1 MLSCMNGYPCF
12 LQSFKPILFYDVCSI
27 VPLRDVGN
35 KMLPLLKG
43 NVIIMGLLNHR
54 VMYPITGYGLGV
66 NTIFVVTIV
75 CNTDIREVCSRY
87 TPCSISFTSLSL
99 A

>member
-12 LQSFKPILFYDVCSI
+12 LQSFKHMLFYDVCSI

-43 NVIIMGLLNHR
+43 NVIYNGFAKSQGHVSYHWVRIG
-54 VMYPITGYGLGV
+54 
-66 NTIFVVTIV
+66 
-75 CNTDIREVCSRY
+75 C
-87 TPCSISFTSLSL
+87 
-99 A
+99 